1 MVFKMDFLE
10 EKKSADNKKACKIT
24 EHAKCKITH
33 DSPVLYDLGD
43 VISETVAF
51 MEDSLMVLGSLLS
64 NR

>member
-1 MVFKMDFLE
+1 MLITFANSLDPD
-10 EKKSADNKKACKIT
+10 KKSGLKS
-24 EHAKCKITH
+24 KITH